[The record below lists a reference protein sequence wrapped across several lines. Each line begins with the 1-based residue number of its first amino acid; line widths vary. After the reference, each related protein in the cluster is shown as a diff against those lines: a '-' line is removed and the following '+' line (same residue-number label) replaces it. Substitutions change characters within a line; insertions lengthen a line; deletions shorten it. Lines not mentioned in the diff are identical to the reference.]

1 MAVLLTKYAHLDRG
15 MTRAMDE
22 RHSSPG
28 GLSPATLF
36 DVIKYGHHAAA
47 PRGTFND
54 GDIDGGD
61 VVRAMARMA
70 GGQTA
75 IQSNAQPMGGVT
87 AMQPVPPA
95 GEMTPSDIAT
105 LVEQLTP
112 AATRF
117 RKQSTLMK
125 VKLETKNYTQQG
137 DDQIARFANV
147 GLGYLVISHH
157 HLVITLKNAGT
168 AAEIVKFSPWFPYT
182 LLNSSQIAI
191 NGGAATYSCNA
202 LGGILVAARV
212 KQGMLWLNTRAG
224 RGEAID
230 PALVLMSADSNG
242 TFTSVAAGTFPA
254 QLCGATQLSIAGSS
268 SSVLTVDFVTFEKVV
283 ADFDSGIGALPLQ
296 NNSTYAT
303 LERIL
308 QSAFVTTSTTDQ
320 RFSFYNAGAD
330 VTVTAV
336 SGFSEAL
343 YEFASVPPD
352 QTLYNDMVVN
362 SYQVQQ
368 QRSVA
373 AGGTG
378 VQAWVYNVPQN
389 LFLVAAHTVFRD
401 GNNQSIDARPVT
413 ANFPNYQLVY
423 NGNSIQPVLQTPW
436 PQGGLDFLNY
446 KDSRSC
452 GEVGGYLK
460 WDGEDTSNS
469 PTSTDEMNWIDTYNA
484 ATPQITSDLAT
495 TLTTTVTA
503 DVTREAIVSGSVQV
517 VGG

>member
-1 MAVLLTKYAHLDRG
+1 
-15 MTRAMDE
+15 MDL
-22 RHSSPG
+22 RRDTPG
-28 GLSPATLF
+28 GLSPASFFEIL
-36 DVIKYGHHAAA
+36 KYGGHHAGRPGLNAHSIW
-47 PRGTFND
+47 ND
-54 GDIDGGD
+54 DGFAH
-61 VVRAMARMA
+61 VMPAMA

-75 IQSNAQPMGGVT
+75 IQSNAQPQGGVT
-87 AMQPVPPA
+87 AQQPVPPA

-125 VKLETKNYTQQG
+125 VRLETKNYTQQG
-137 DDQIARFANV
+137 DDQTARFANV

-157 HLVITLKNAGT
+157 NLKITLKNAGT

-202 LGGILVAARV
+202 LGGMLVAARV
-212 KQGMLWLNTRAG
+212 KEGILWLNKRAG

-230 PALVLMSADSNG
+230 PALLLMSADSNG
-242 TFTSVAAGTFPA
+242 TFTSVSDGTFPA

-268 SSVLTVDFVTFEKVV
+268 SCVLTIDFVTFEKVV
-283 ADFDSGIGALPLQ
+283 ADFDSGVGALPLQ

-308 QSAFVTTSTTDQ
+308 QSVFVSTSTTDQ
-320 RFSFYNAGAD
+320 RFGFYNAGAD

-336 SGFSEAL
+336 AGSSEAL

-368 QRSVA
+368 QRSVQ

-378 VQAWVYNVPQN
+378 VQGWVYNVPQN
-389 LFLVAAHTVFRD
+389 LFAVALHAVFRD
-401 GNNQSIDARPVT
+401 GNNQSIDSRPVT
-413 ANFPNYQLVY
+413 ANFPNTQLVY

-436 PQGGLDFLNY
+436 PQAGLDFLNY
-446 KDSRSC
+446 KDSRSA
-452 GEVGGYLK
+452 GEVAGYIK

-469 PTSTDEMNWIDTYNA
+469 ITSTDEMNWIDTYNA
-484 ATPQITSDLAT
+484 ATPQMTVDLAS
-495 TLTTTVTA
+495 TLTTTIAA